1 MGKMIYLMGKSSTG
15 KDTIYKALLQDESLS
30 LKKIIPYTTRPIRS
44 GEKPGEEYF
53 FTDDE
58 GFLAL
63 RRQGKVIESREY
75 HTYHGL
81 WRYFTV
87 DDGNIDLQSN
97 NYLMIGT
104 LESYRKTAEYFGRDY
119 VLPVLLEVDDGIR
132 LQRALDRERAQ
143 ENPKYQELCRRYLA
157 DEEDFSREK
166 VREAG
171 ISHIF
176 SNDNLERCLLEI
188 EKYLFGSVGKAG
200 GGYGHKSESG
210 KSGCPTGDS
219 GTGERGGW

>member
-30 LKKIIPYTTRPIRS
+30 LKKIIPYTTRPVRS

-63 RRQGKVIESREY
+63 RGQGKVIEAREY

-87 DDGNIDLQSN
+87 DDGNIDLQNN
-97 NYLMIGT
+97 NYLIIGT
-104 LESYRKTAEYFGRDY
+104 LESYVKTAEYF
-119 VLPVLLEVDDGIR
+119 
-132 LQRALDRERAQ
+132 
-143 ENPKYQELCRRYLA
+143 RRC
-157 DEEDFSREK
+157 
-166 VREAG
+166 AG
-171 ISHIF
+171 DIWRMRRTF
-176 SNDNLERCLLEI
+176 P
-188 EKYLFGSVGKAG
+188 GK
-200 GGYGHKSESG
+200 
-210 KSGCPTGDS
+210 
-219 GTGERGGW
+219 R